1 MGRAVGRSVV
11 CSVVRSGGDFVVV
24 LGWRCGEVATEV
36 DEIGDCPRSINT
48 LNQDTKDIELFATG
62 WQ

>member
-24 LGWRCGEVATEV
+24 LGWRCGEVLTEV
-36 DEIGDCPRSINT
+36 DEIGDSPRSKNT
-48 LNQDTKDIELFATG
+48 
-62 WQ
+62 